1 MRAARG
7 LAPCGRGNGGAK
19 PKPRSPDIWC
29 GCCFWCG
36 CWRACAAACACGVG
50 LVCSARRQ
58 SWRRDSSTRLEHGLE
73 EADAQLQA
81 WRASAGGA
89 AAGHRIGVSES
100 RRGARLRGVL
110 GAGGA
115 RGRGCVR
122 RQCVAAGDARAQGGC
137 AVTRRATGAQDGS
150 KFVFVARPLRVRLQ
164 VRPRQ
169 REGVALSRQPHGL
182 VCAWSRGVG
191 LESAGARAAGERRV
205 LGGSA
210 ATRRRPV
217 RGERGRA
224 VYRRRWAAGACRAL
238 HRCRMPV
245 QDTSADGC
253 PGRAALISQSV
264 TARSGSLVT
273 APWSR
278 RTCRLPRHV
287 VSAETLRHALGL
299 PPARGH
305 AAGAAAGPD
314 PAEPTVTVQRGCLH
328 GFIAGPRPPFAA
340 CCLRPLRSDTAGGL
354 WLQADGVQR
363 RRPARLLAY
372 SGKLSRPRGAC
383 RGGGG
388 GGGAGDD
395 EPRGVVRAAA
405 RGRGALGPHRRLPV
419 QREPPPRRAPAG
431 PRRAGPEPAVAR
443 RRLQRLAGPPRC
455 APGYL

>member
-1 MRAARG
+1 M
-7 LAPCGRGNGGAK
+7 
-19 PKPRSPDIWC
+19 
-29 GCCFWCG
+29 
-36 CWRACAAACACGVG
+36 
-50 LVCSARRQ
+50 
-58 SWRRDSSTRLEHGLE
+58 
-73 EADAQLQA
+73 
-81 WRASAGGA
+81 
-89 AAGHRIGVSES
+89 
-100 RRGARLRGVL
+100 
-110 GAGGA
+110 
-115 RGRGCVR
+115 R

-169 REGVALSRQPHGL
+169 REGVALSRQPHGR

-388 GGGAGDD
+388 GGGQVTMNLAAWYARLLEAAAHSGLIAGYQCNASRLPD
-395 EPRGVVRAAA
+395 EPRPG
-405 RGRGALGPHRRLPV
+405 
-419 QREPPPRRAPAG
+419 PAG
-431 PRRAGPEPAVAR
+431 PGLNLLSRGVGSNVWQARHGAPPAIYRPATARHGAVINQQRNGAPPAPSPAPRAALASAAVRATESRIRDSDLRPVPTRPADQASLSRISRATCAGPVPCRAVRRFRAARFQTRVAR
-443 RRLQRLAGPPRC
+443 RTLGA
-455 APGYL
+455 APVTRDVAHSLGREAAPMAP